1 MVVDRRALRYLP
13 PGADVDHLTYD
24 QLIDWGERLQAATGE
39 KLIGLPAD
47 LNGPRGGLVYR
58 FLQGYAYPSF
68 TGTTLTGFRSPEA
81 VQMWQTMRRL
91 WAVTS
96 PWSTTYVS
104 MRDPLRTGEV
114 WIAWDHQARLKDA
127 LADPA
132 HFLAVP
138 A

>member
-1 MVVDRRALRYLP
+1 
-13 PGADVDHLTYD
+13 
-24 QLIDWGERLQAATGE
+24 
-39 KLIGLPAD
+39 
-47 LNGPRGGLVYR
+47 
-58 FLQGYAYPSF
+58 
-68 TGTTLTGFRSPEA
+68 RSPEA

-138 A
+138 APSGPAGTGYLSVTVGLAIPKGARNADGARALIDWLTRPHQQATASATLGFFPVVQRIGLPPVTAAES